1 MRTIVIWGAG
11 RIGRGFVAALFAHPD
26 WRTVFVDIDRELVD
40 QLNNRRQYTIFRA
53 TAEGISREIM
63 KDCFTAVHTSDSAAL
78 EKLFCEEGLLLDI
91 AVHATELD
99 RVAGMIRPLIDM
111 RAQLMPE
118 SPMDILMN
126 VNMALPDEAFRS
138 KLETALAENPAS
150 LAYLRKQIGISGIA
164 AACISPVAPDEMK
177 REDPLAVLN
186 NNYPEQAVS
195 EPALRGE
202 KPRLPRLRLSRNLS
216 AEETRKL
223 YTLNMAHA
231 LLCYLGLPKGY
242 KTVIEA
248 MNDPALRALVD
259 QALDESNQGLLKALP
274 LTQEELDWW
283 RDTVISLLLN
293 PYIDDVL
300 QRLGADTRRKL
311 GRLDRLVGPACLCI
325 EAGGRPIAIAKAIH
339 AGLFYEN
346 DDPGTRAVRSLVK
359 ESGPAQ
365 AVAEICG
372 LNAEHPLYN
381 MILNNKTQEE

>member
-11 RIGRGFVAALFAHPD
+11 RIGRGFVAALFNDPA

-40 QLNNRRQYTIFRA
+40 QLNQRKQYTIFRA

-78 EKLFCEEGLLLDI
+78 RKIFSEEGLILDI

-99 RVAGMIRPLIDM
+99 RVAGMIRPLIEM
-111 RAQLMPE
+111 RSQIMPE

-126 VNMALPDEAFRS
+126 VNMALPDEAFRN
-138 KLETALAENPAS
+138 KLTEIFHDDPAVLS
-150 LAYLRKQIGISGIA
+150 YLNERIGISGIA

-177 REDPLAVLN
+177 QEDPLAVLN
-186 NNYPEQAVS
+186 NNYPEQAIS
-195 EPALRGE
+195 EPALKGE
-202 KPRLPRLRLSRNLS
+202 KPRLPKLRLSQNLS

-248 MNDPALRALVD
+248 MNDPELRALVD
-259 QALDESNQGLLKALP
+259 QALDEANQGLLKALP
-274 LTQEELDWW
+274 LTQAELDWW

-311 GRLDRLVGPACLCI
+311 GRHDRLVGPANLCI
-325 EAGGRPIAIAKAIH
+325 EAGGRPSAIAKAIH
-339 AGLFYEN
+339 AGLTYEN

-359 ESGPAQ
+359 ESGAAQ
-365 AVAEICG
+365 AVKEICG
-372 LNAEHPLYN
+372 LTGEHPLYN
-381 MILNNKTQEE
+381 MILNNETQEE

>member
-99 RVAGMIRPLIDM
+99 RVAGMISPLIEM
-111 RAQLMPE
+111 RAQIMPE

-177 REDPLAVLN
+177 QEDPLAVLN
-186 NNYPEQAVS
+186 NNYPEQAIS

-202 KPRLPRLRLSRNLS
+202 KPCLPKLRLSRNLS

-248 MNDPALRALVD
+248 MNDTGLRALVD
-259 QALDESNQGLLKALP
+259 QALTEANQGLLKALP

-325 EAGGRPIAIAKAIH
+325 EAGGRPVAIAKAIR
-339 AGLFYEN
+339 AGLSYEN

-359 ESGPAQ
+359 ESGPAH

-372 LNAEHPLYN
+372 LNEEHPLYN
-381 MILNNKTQEE
+381 MILNNKT